1 MSSVPLTCREL
12 VELVTEY
19 LEGSL
24 SSADRSRFEEHV
36 MSCPPC
42 RAYLE
47 QMKYTLDLLGEIPEE
62 SVSHDAEAALVTAFR
77 GWNRAG

>member
-19 LEGSL
+19 LEGLL

-42 RAYLE
+42 RAHLE
-47 QMKYTLDLLGEIPEE
+47 QMKYTLELLGRIPEE
-62 SVSHDAEAALVTAFR
+62 SVSPDAEAALVTAFR

>member
-1 MSSVPLTCREL
+1 MSSDYLTCRQI

-19 LEGSL
+19 FEDALPPQ
-24 SSADRSRFEEHV
+24 DRSRFEEHI

-47 QMKYTLDLLGEIPEE
+47 QMRQTIRLLGRIPEE
-62 SVSHDAEAALVTAFR
+62 TVRPEAEDSLRAAFR
-77 GWNRAG
+77 GWKHD

>member
-1 MSSVPLTCREL
+1 MSSDTITCRQL

-19 LEGSL
+19 FDDAL
-24 SSADRSRFEEHV
+24 SPDDRARFEEHI

-47 QMKYTLDLLGEIPEE
+47 QMRQTIRLLGSIPEE
-62 SVSHDAEAALVTAFR
+62 TVPPEAEEALLAALR
-77 GWNRAG
+77 GWKRDS

>member
-1 MSSVPLTCREL
+1 MASESLTCRQV

-19 LEGSL
+19 FEGAL
-24 SSADRSRFEEHV
+24 SPAERSRFEEHV

-47 QMKYTLDLLGEIPEE
+47 QMRETMRLLGGISEE
-62 SVSHDAEAALVTAFR
+62 SVSPEAEDALVAAFR
-77 GWNRAG
+77 GWKRD

>member
-1 MSSVPLTCREL
+1 MSSDYLTCRQI

-19 LEGSL
+19 FEDTLAPEERG
-24 SSADRSRFEEHV
+24 RFEEHI

-47 QMKYTLDLLGEIPEE
+47 QMRQTIRLLGSIPEE
-62 SVSHDAEAALVTAFR
+62 TVPPVAEEALLAAFR
-77 GWNRAG
+77 GWKHD